1 MGSILSKAQWVKG
14 SGVAIAEAQI
24 LSLSQEL
31 PHAVCVAK
39 KKKKKK
45 KERKK
50 RRKEGRKLSGIETW
64 KIGASVLFSL
74 EKIP

>member
-39 KKKKKK
+39 KKKEK
-45 KERKK
+45 KERKEERRK
-50 RRKEGRKLSGIETW
+50 KERKEGRKEGSCQE
-64 KIGASVLFSL
+64 
-74 EKIP
+74 